1 LATQVFADE
10 ELERLRGFPEVGR
23 DELFRFFTLTPADVA
38 FVDSGRGR
46 GPADRLGL
54 AVTLCT
60 LPWLGFVP
68 DKVSAAPP
76 VVVARLADQ
85 LGVDPDALRSYG
97 RRAKT
102 RTEHL
107 RLVAKYLGWRLPT
120 TLELK
125 ELDEFL
131 LARAM
136 EHDSPTLLFRLGCEY
151 LISARVI
158 RPGPVTVVERV
169 AHARAEAQRETFD
182 RLAHEFSET
191 RCAALDGLLV
201 TDPEVRMTR
210 LRWLSTGPV
219 EASPA
224 AVKAEVAKLG
234 FLRGLGADTLDLSVL
249 PAERRRFLATVGRR
263 LTAQAL
269 ERRDP
274 QRRYPILLTL
284 LAQSATD
291 VLDEVCSCLTRPSP
305 RGKARPNARCGTRWP
320 SAGKPVRIGRRCW
333 TTCWPSSPTRRSATS
348 RSAG

>member
-10 ELERLRGFPEVGR
+10 QLERLRGFPEVGR

-38 FVDSGRGR
+38 FVDPGRGR

-269 ERRDP
+269 ERRERP
-274 QRRYPILLTL
+274 
-284 LAQSATD
+284 ATWP
-291 VLDEVCSCLTRPSP
+291 TRPIGARS
-305 RGKARPNARCGTRWP
+305 RGN
-320 SAGKPVRIGRRCW
+320 
-333 TTCWPSSPTRRSATS
+333 
-348 RSAG
+348 

>member
-1 LATQVFADE
+1 VFADE

-38 FVDSGRGR
+38 FVDPGRGR

-76 VVVARLADQ
+76 VVVVARLADQ

-158 RPGPVTVVERV
+158 RPGPVT
-169 AHARAEAQRETFD
+169 
-182 RLAHEFSET
+182 
-191 RCAALDGLLV
+191 
-201 TDPEVRMTR
+201 
-210 LRWLSTGPV
+210 
-219 EASPA
+219 
-224 AVKAEVAKLG
+224 
-234 FLRGLGADTLDLSVL
+234 ADTLDLSVL

-269 ERRDP
+269 
-274 QRRYPILLTL
+274 
-284 LAQSATD
+284 SHS
-291 VLDEVCSCLTRPSP
+291 CSRTR
-305 RGKARPNARCGTRWP
+305 AR
-320 SAGKPVRIGRRCW
+320 
-333 TTCWPSSPTRRSATS
+333 
-348 RSAG
+348 